1 MTAGEVLV
9 TGGTGKTGRRL
20 AARLRAR
27 GISTR
32 VASRS
37 ADDATRFEWSDP
49 ATFEGA
55 LRGVGAVYLVAP
67 AVHDTLGAMQP
78 FIEQALRLGVRRYV
92 LLSASSLEE
101 GGPMMGAVHAFLKAR
116 APEWTA
122 LRPTW
127 FMQNFSE
134 QHHRA
139 TIRDERAIASAAGDG
154 RVAFIDAE
162 DIADVALAALLEPG
176 WPSGDLVLTGPQT
189 LSYDDVAE
197 LISAAVGSPVRHRRL
212 SESELAATHARGGM
226 PLEYASMLA
235 AMDTAIAAGSED
247 RITPAVE
254 RATGHRPR
262 TFAAFAA
269 EARAAWTAP

>member
-1 MTAGEVLV
+1 VTGEVLV

-20 AARLRAR
+20 VTALRGR
-27 GISTR
+27 GVPAR

-37 ADDATRFEWSDP
+37 ATGTTRFEWSDP
-49 ATFEGA
+49 GTFEA
-55 LRGVGAVYLVAP
+55 AASGVSAIYLVAP
-67 AVHDTLGAMQP
+67 GVPDSLGAMQP
-78 FIEQALRLGVRRYV
+78 FLEHALRQGIRRYV

-101 GGPMMGAVHAFLKAR
+101 GGPMMGGVHAFLKAR

-139 TIRDERAIASAAGDG
+139 TIRDERAIDSAAGDG

-162 DIADVALAALLEPG
+162 DIAAVALAALLEPD
-176 WPSGDLVLTGPQT
+176 WPSGDIVLTGPQT
-189 LSYDDVAE
+189 LSYDDVAT
-197 LISAAVGSPVRHRRL
+197 LVSAAVGFTVTHRRL
-212 SESELAATHARGGM
+212 TETELAAKHARGGM
-226 PLEYASMLA
+226 PAEYASLLA

-247 RITPAVE
+247 RVAPGVE
-254 RATGHRPR
+254 RATGRPPR
-262 TFAAFAA
+262 TFAAFVDG
-269 EARAAWTAP
+269 ARGAWTAP